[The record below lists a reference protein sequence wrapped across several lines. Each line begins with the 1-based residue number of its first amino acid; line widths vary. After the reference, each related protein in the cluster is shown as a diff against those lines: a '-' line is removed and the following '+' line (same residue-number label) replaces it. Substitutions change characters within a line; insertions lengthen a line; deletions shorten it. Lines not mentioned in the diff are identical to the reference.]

1 MERRSTACWIRVIAT
16 LLSIIMAGLASSCGT
31 GNTPGTHRPE
41 PSSVRTIEQVLA
53 AKDGTDVFVRGV
65 LVATGAGEDRKTVLA
80 SVLLES
86 YPPQAGGAALPLA
99 GLDPGSIVGLSSTAG
114 HPESPQVTW
123 SDFWLVLR
131 GVMSGGE
138 LQVKE
143 VPRVIAATVADAR
156 LRFSPV
162 SEPVAS
168 GETAWWALD
177 LTNTGLAPLQVT
189 FSSGQRVEVVLSRNG
204 VEQYRWSAGK
214 AFDLAIQ
221 TVTLQPGDILPVVVN
236 DILPVEP
243 GEYELQATMTGTL
256 DAGGASQPL
265 PALSGTITVY

>member
-1 MERRSTACWIRVIAT
+1 MPVVTA
-16 LLSIIMAGLASSCGT
+16 LLALLVASLVSGCGAA
-31 GNTPGTHRPE
+31 NTPGTGRPE
-41 PSSVRTIEQVLA
+41 PSSVRTIEQVVD
-53 AKDGTDVFVRGV
+53 AKDGTEVFVRGA
-65 LVATGAGEDRKTVLA
+65 LVATGTGVDQRTMLA

-86 YPPQAGGAALPLA
+86 YPPQAGGATLPLV

-114 HPESPQVTW
+114 HPEAPQVTW
-123 SDFWLVLR
+123 SDFWLVLG

-143 VPRVIAATVADAR
+143 VPRVVEAAVGDAK

-162 SEPVAS
+162 SEPVTK

-177 LTNTGLAPLQVT
+177 LTNTGSTPLLVT
-189 FSSGQRVEVVLSRNG
+189 FSSGQRVDVVLSRNG

-221 TVTLQPGDILPVVVN
+221 TITLQPGDVLPVVVN
-236 DILPVEP
+236 DTLPVEP
-243 GEYELQATMTGTL
+243 GVYDLQARMTGAV
-256 DAGGASQPL
+256 DIGSASQPL